1 MKIEKDIYQGY
12 IWTSDSDGPIV
23 IDDKEFEL
31 EIEDNA
37 IPFVVEGML
46 ATKSKSIAIKYVDGK
61 HRIVVTD
68 LDLDGEYDEVT
79 FAAHRMEGIKGLQ
92 FRRYWKEVE
101 NDLCLGMKELVPA
114 NLVFVGFNK

>member
-1 MKIEKDIYQGY
+1 MKIEKNIYQGY

-114 NLVFVGFNK
+114 NLVFVGFKK